1 MYNLVIAEK
10 PSVAQAIARVLGADN
25 RMKGYLTGNGYM
37 VSWCVG
43 HLVELV
49 AADQYD
55 PKYKKWRAE
64 DLPIFPAEWKYE
76 ITESSRAQYMI
87 LRKLL
92 NSPEVDTVICATDAG
107 REGELIFRL
116 VYAQSQCM
124 KPVKR
129 LWISSLEE
137 HAIQEGFADLRDGH
151 DYDNLYRAALC
162 RSQADWLVGIN
173 ASRLYSLM
181 YNQSLSIGRVQTPT
195 LALIVNREDA
205 IKSFEVKTFY
215 TVQLSIGFIAQ
226 SERIADRGEAEV
238 VRAACHAQ
246 AVTVKNI
253 RKKTY
258 RDKPPKLFDLTTLQ
272 RDANRLFGFTAQQT
286 LDYAQSLYEHQLITY
301 PRTDSRYL
309 TIDMQEKIIPLAE
322 QLAAAL
328 PFMEGMQLNLNAT
341 PVIDD
346 SKVTDHHAIIPTSK
360 VERSMLDTLSQGERN
375 ILCLIATRLIC
386 AISPNYIYDETI
398 VTLDCQGNTFQA
410 KGKTINQMGWLAHE
424 MSFLGGTGSMRENA
438 SEKQNVLPDDLKI
451 GQVFSPAVA
460 TLKEGKTTPPSH
472 FTDGTLLAS
481 MENAGVEDM
490 PEDTERKGL
499 GTPAT
504 RAGMIEKLIR
514 SGLVERKGDRRAKY
528 LLPTEKGVALIRVLP
543 DQLKSPLMTAEWEQR
558 LKLIEHGAAH
568 SDLFMQDI
576 KAMVCS
582 LTENT
587 KPAPGS
593 EEFFPPQH
601 PQIGVCPQCGGAVT
615 ERPKGFFCE
624 NRTCRFGLWKDN
636 KFFSTKGRSLTAEMV
651 SALLTNGSVHL
662 TGLKSA
668 RTGKIFDALIIM
680 EMDENS
686 NPRFRLQ
693 FDNHLN

>member
-10 PSVAQAIARVLGADN
+10 PSVAQAIARVLGADQ
-25 RMKGYLTGNGYM
+25 RMKGYLTGNGYI

-43 HLVELV
+43 HLIELV
-49 AADQYD
+49 SADQYD

-64 DLPIFPAEWKYE
+64 DLPIFPAEWKYD
-76 ITESSRAQYMI
+76 IAESSRAQYMI
-87 LRKLL
+87 LRKLM

-116 VYAQSQCM
+116 VYAQAQCM
-124 KPVKR
+124 KPIKR

-137 HAIQEGFADLRDGH
+137 QAIREGFANLRDGH

-162 RSQADWLVGIN
+162 RSHADWLVGIN

-226 SERIADRGEAEV
+226 SERIADKEEAEAI
-238 VRAACHAQ
+238 RAACHAQ

-341 PVIDD
+341 QVIDD
-346 SKVTDHHAIIPTSK
+346 SKVTDHHAIIPTGK

-424 MSFLGGTGSMRENA
+424 MSFLGGTGSMRENT
-438 SEKQNVLPDDLKI
+438 SEKQNVLPDNLKI
-451 GQVFSPAVA
+451 GQVLTPAVA

-481 MENAGVEDM
+481 METAGVEDM

-528 LLPTEKGVALIRVLP
+528 LLPTVKGVALIRVLP

-576 KAMVCS
+576 KAMVNS
-582 LTENT
+582 LTGNT

-593 EEFFPPQH
+593 EAFFPPQH
-601 PQIGVCPQCGGAVT
+601 PQIGPCPQCGGAVT

-636 KFFSTKGRSLTAEMV
+636 KFFTMKGRPLTAEMV
-651 SALLTNGSVHL
+651 SALLSDGSVHL
-662 TGLKSA
+662 TGLKST
-668 RTGKIFDALIIM
+668 RTGKIFDALVIM

>member
-137 HAIQEGFADLRDGH
+137 QAIQDGFADLRDGH

-162 RSQADWLVGIN
+162 RSHADWLVGIN

-226 SERIADRGEAEV
+226 SERIADRAVAEA

-246 AVTVKNI
+246 AVTVTNI

-346 SKVTDHHAIIPTSK
+346 SKVSDHHAIIPTSK
-360 VERSMLDTLSQGERN
+360 VERSILDTLSQGERN
-375 ILCLIATRLIC
+375 ILFLIATRLIC

-398 VTLDCQGNTFQA
+398 VSLDCQGNTFQS

-481 MENAGVEDM
+481 METAGVEDM

-576 KAMVCS
+576 KAMVSS

-587 KPAPGS
+587 RPAPGS

-636 KFFSTKGRSLTAEMV
+636 KFFSTKGHSLTAEMV

>member
-137 HAIQEGFADLRDGH
+137 QAIQDGFADLRDGH

-162 RSQADWLVGIN
+162 RSHADWLVGIN

-226 SERIADRGEAEV
+226 SERIADREVAEA

-246 AVTVKNI
+246 AVTVTNI

-360 VERSMLDTLSQGERN
+360 VERSILDTLSQGERN
-375 ILCLIATRLIC
+375 ILFLIATRLIC

-398 VTLDCQGNTFQA
+398 VSLDCQGNTFQA
-410 KGKTINQMGWLAHE
+410 KGKTINQMGWLAQE

-438 SEKQNVLPDDLKI
+438 SDKQNVLPEDLKV

-460 TLKEGKTTPPSH
+460 MLKDGKTTPPSH

-481 MENAGVEDM
+481 METAGVEDM

-576 KAMVCS
+576 KAMVSS

-587 KPAPGS
+587 RPAPGS

-651 SALLTNGSVHL
+651 SALLTNGSVYL

>member
-10 PSVAQAIARVLGADN
+10 PSVAQAIAHVLGADN
-25 RMKGYLTGNGYM
+25 RMKGYMTGNGYM

-49 AADQYD
+49 SADQYD
-55 PKYKKWRAE
+55 LKYKKWRAE

-116 VYAQSQCM
+116 VYAQAQCM

-129 LWISSLEE
+129 LWISSLEDQ
-137 HAIQEGFADLRDGH
+137 AIRDGFADLRDGH
-151 DYDNLYRAALC
+151 EYDNLYHAALC
-162 RSQADWLVGIN
+162 RSHADWLVGIN

-195 LALIVNREDA
+195 LALIVNREDNINA
-205 IKSFEVKTFY
+205 FEVKPFY
-215 TVQLSIGFIAQ
+215 TVQLSIGFITQ
-226 SERIADRGEAEV
+226 SERFADREEAET
-238 VRAACHAQ
+238 VRASCHAQ
-246 AVTVKNI
+246 AATVKGI

-286 LDYAQSLYEHQLITY
+286 LDYAQALYEKQLITY

-309 TIDMQEKIIPLAE
+309 TIDMQEKIVLLAE

-328 PFMEGMQLNLNAT
+328 PFMEGMQLSLNAAQ
-341 PVIDD
+341 VIDD
-346 SKVTDHHAIIPTSK
+346 SKVTDHHAIIPTGK
-360 VERSMLDTLSQGERN
+360 ADRSMLDTLSQGERN

-386 AISPNYIYDETI
+386 AISPHYIYDETI
-398 VTLDCQGNTFQA
+398 VTLDCQGNSFQA
-410 KGKTINQMGWLAHE
+410 KGKTISQMGWLAHE

-472 FTDGTLLAS
+472 FTDVIHFESRQWKYSKCKG
-481 MENAGVEDM
+481 AG
-490 PEDTERKGL
+490 
-499 GTPAT
+499 
-504 RAGMIEKLIR
+504 
-514 SGLVERKGDRRAKY
+514 
-528 LLPTEKGVALIRVLP
+528 
-543 DQLKSPLMTAEWEQR
+543 
-558 LKLIEHGAAH
+558 
-568 SDLFMQDI
+568 
-576 KAMVCS
+576 
-582 LTENT
+582 
-587 KPAPGS
+587 
-593 EEFFPPQH
+593 
-601 PQIGVCPQCGGAVT
+601 
-615 ERPKGFFCE
+615 
-624 NRTCRFGLWKDN
+624 
-636 KFFSTKGRSLTAEMV
+636 
-651 SALLTNGSVHL
+651 
-662 TGLKSA
+662 
-668 RTGKIFDALIIM
+668 
-680 EMDENS
+680 
-686 NPRFRLQ
+686 
-693 FDNHLN
+693 

>member
-137 HAIQEGFADLRDGH
+137 QAIQDGFADLRDGH

-162 RSQADWLVGIN
+162 RSHADWLVGIN

-226 SERIADRGEAEV
+226 SERIADREVAEA

-246 AVTVKNI
+246 AVTVTNI
-253 RKKTY
+253 RQKTY

-360 VERSMLDTLSQGERN
+360 VERSILDTLSQGERN
-375 ILCLIATRLIC
+375 ILFLIATRLIC

-398 VTLDCQGNTFQA
+398 VSLDCQGNTFQA
-410 KGKTINQMGWLAHE
+410 KGKTINQMGWLAQE

-438 SEKQNVLPDDLKI
+438 SDKQNVLPEDLKV

-460 TLKEGKTTPPSH
+460 MLKDGKTTPPSH

-481 MENAGVEDM
+481 METAGVEDM

-576 KAMVCS
+576 KAMVSS

-587 KPAPGS
+587 RPAPGS

-651 SALLTNGSVHL
+651 SALLTNGSVYL

>member
-49 AADQYD
+49 SADQYN

-137 HAIQEGFADLRDGH
+137 QAIQDGFADLRDGH

-162 RSQADWLVGIN
+162 RSHADWLVGIN

-195 LALIVNREDA
+195 LALIVNREDV

-226 SERIADRGEAEV
+226 SERIADRWEAEA

-309 TIDMQEKIIPLAE
+309 TIDLQEKIIPLAE

-341 PVIDD
+341 QVIDD
-346 SKVTDHHAIIPTSK
+346 SKVTDHHAIIPTGK

-386 AISPNYIYDETI
+386 ALSPNYIYDETI
-398 VTLDCQGNTFQA
+398 VTLDCQGNIFQA

-424 MSFLGGTGSMRENA
+424 MSFLGGTGSMRENT

-576 KAMVCS
+576 KAMVSS

-587 KPAPGS
+587 RPAPGS

-601 PQIGVCPQCGGAVT
+601 PQIGTCPQCGGAVT
-615 ERPKGFFCE
+615 ERSKGFFCE

-636 KFFSTKGRSLTAEMV
+636 KFFSAKGRPLTAEMV

>member
-162 RSQADWLVGIN
+162 RSHADWLVGIN

-328 PFMEGMQLNLNAT
+328 PFMAGMQLNLNAT

-398 VTLDCQGNTFQA
+398 VSLDCQGNTFQA
-410 KGKTINQMGWLAHE
+410 KGKTINQMGWLAQE

-438 SEKQNVLPDDLKI
+438 SDKQNVLPEDLKV

-460 TLKEGKTTPPSH
+460 MLKDGKTTPPSH

-481 MENAGVEDM
+481 METAGVEDM
-490 PEDTERKGL
+490 PEDTEHKGL

-601 PQIGVCPQCGGAVT
+601 PQIGTCPQCGGAVT

-636 KFFSTKGRSLTAEMV
+636 KFFSAKGRPLTAEMV
-651 SALLTNGSVHL
+651 SALLSDGNVHL
-662 TGLKSA
+662 TGLKST
-668 RTGKIFDALIIM
+668 RTGRIFDALIIM

-693 FDNHLN
+693 FDNRLN

>member
-137 HAIQEGFADLRDGH
+137 QAIQDGFADLRDGH

-162 RSQADWLVGIN
+162 RSHADWLVGIN

-205 IKSFEVKTFY
+205 IKSFEVKTFF

-246 AVTVKNI
+246 AVTVTNI

-328 PFMEGMQLNLNAT
+328 PFMAGMQLNLNAT

-360 VERSMLDTLSQGERN
+360 VERSMLDTLPQGERN

-398 VTLDCQGNTFQA
+398 VSLDCQGNTFQA

-451 GQVFSPAVA
+451 GQEFSPAVA

-481 MENAGVEDM
+481 METAGVEDM

-576 KAMVCS
+576 KAMVSS

-587 KPAPGS
+587 RPAPGS

-693 FDNHLN
+693 FDNRLN

>member
-10 PSVAQAIARVLGADN
+10 PSVAQGIARVLGADN
-25 RMKGYLTGNGYM
+25 RMKGYMTGNGYM

-116 VYAQSQCM
+116 VYVQAQCM

-137 HAIQEGFADLRDGH
+137 QAIQDGFADLRDAH

-162 RSQADWLVGIN
+162 RSHADWLVGIN

-226 SERIADRGEAEV
+226 SERIADREVAEA

-246 AVTVKNI
+246 TVTVTNI

-398 VTLDCQGNTFQA
+398 VSLDCQGNTFQA

-481 MENAGVEDM
+481 METAGVEDM

-576 KAMVCS
+576 KAMVSS

-587 KPAPGS
+587 RPAPGS

-662 TGLKSA
+662 TGLKSS

>member
-137 HAIQEGFADLRDGH
+137 QAIQDGFADLRDGH

-162 RSQADWLVGIN
+162 RSHADWLVGIN

-226 SERIADRGEAEV
+226 SERIADRAVAEA

-246 AVTVKNI
+246 AVTVTNI

-328 PFMEGMQLNLNAT
+328 PFMAGMQLNLNAT

-360 VERSMLDTLSQGERN
+360 VERSILDTLSQGERN
-375 ILCLIATRLIC
+375 ILFLIATRLIC
-386 AISPNYIYDETI
+386 SISPNYIYDETI
-398 VTLDCQGNTFQA
+398 VSLDCQGNTFQA

-481 MENAGVEDM
+481 METAGVEDM

-568 SDLFMQDI
+568 SALFMQDI
-576 KAMVCS
+576 KAMVSS

-636 KFFSTKGRSLTAEMV
+636 KFFSAKGRSLTAEMV

>member
-1 MYNLVIAEK
+1 MYNLVIAEN
-10 PSVAQAIARVLGADN
+10 PSVAQGIARVLGADN
-25 RMKGYLTGNGYM
+25 RMKGYMTGNGYM

-116 VYAQSQCM
+116 VYVQAQCM

-137 HAIQEGFADLRDGH
+137 QAIQDGFADLRDAH

-162 RSQADWLVGIN
+162 RSHADWLVGIN

-226 SERIADRGEAEV
+226 SERIADREVAEA

-246 AVTVKNI
+246 AVTVTNI

-398 VTLDCQGNTFQA
+398 VSLDCQGNTFQA

-424 MSFLGGTGSMRENA
+424 MSFLGGTGSMRENV

-481 MENAGVEDM
+481 METAGVEDM

-576 KAMVCS
+576 KAMVSS

-636 KFFSTKGRSLTAEMV
+636 KFFSAKGRSLTAEMV

>member
-25 RMKGYLTGNGYM
+25 RMKGYMTGNGYM

-137 HAIQEGFADLRDGH
+137 QAIQDGFADLRDGH

-162 RSQADWLVGIN
+162 RSHADWLVGIN

-226 SERIADRGEAEV
+226 SERIADREVAEA

-246 AVTVKNI
+246 AVTVTNI

-398 VTLDCQGNTFQA
+398 VSLDCQGNTFQA

-438 SEKQNVLPDDLKI
+438 SEKQNVLSDDLKI

-481 MENAGVEDM
+481 METAGVEDM

-576 KAMVCS
+576 KAMVSS

-636 KFFSTKGRSLTAEMV
+636 KFFSAKGRSLTAEMV

-686 NPRFRLQ
+686 NPRFQLQ

>member
-10 PSVAQAIARVLGADN
+10 PSVAQGIARVLGADN
-25 RMKGYLTGNGYM
+25 RMKGYLSGNGYM

-116 VYAQSQCM
+116 VYAQAQCM

-137 HAIQEGFADLRDGH
+137 QAIQDGFADLRDAH

-162 RSQADWLVGIN
+162 RSHADWLVGIN

-226 SERIADRGEAEV
+226 SERIADREVAEA

-246 AVTVKNI
+246 VVTVTNI

-341 PVIDD
+341 QVIDD

-375 ILCLIATRLIC
+375 ILHLIATRLIC

-398 VTLDCQGNTFQA
+398 VSLDCQGNTFQA

-451 GQVFSPAVA
+451 GQVFSPAIA
-460 TLKEGKTTPPSH
+460 MLKEGKTTPPSH

-481 MENAGVEDM
+481 METAGVEDM

-576 KAMVCS
+576 KAMVSS

-636 KFFSTKGRSLTAEMV
+636 KFFSAKGRSLTAEMM

>member
-137 HAIQEGFADLRDGH
+137 QAIQDGFADLRDGH

-162 RSQADWLVGIN
+162 RSHADWLVGIN

-226 SERIADRGEAEV
+226 SERIADRAVAEA

-246 AVTVKNI
+246 AVTVTNI
-253 RKKTY
+253 HKKTY

-328 PFMEGMQLNLNAT
+328 PFMAGMQLNLNAT

-360 VERSMLDTLSQGERN
+360 VERSILDTLSQGERN
-375 ILCLIATRLIC
+375 ILFLIATRLIC
-386 AISPNYIYDETI
+386 SISPNYIYDETI
-398 VTLDCQGNTFQA
+398 VSLDCQGNTFQA

-481 MENAGVEDM
+481 METAGVEDM

-576 KAMVCS
+576 KAMVSS

-587 KPAPGS
+587 RPAPGS

>member
-25 RMKGYLTGNGYM
+25 RMKGYLIGNGYM

-92 NSPEVDTVICATDAG
+92 NSPEVDTVICATDGG

-137 HAIQEGFADLRDGH
+137 QAIQDGFADLRDGH

-162 RSQADWLVGIN
+162 RSHADWLVGIN

-226 SERIADRGEAEV
+226 SERIADRAVAEA

-246 AVTVKNI
+246 AVTVTNI

-360 VERSMLDTLSQGERN
+360 VERSILDTLSQGERN
-375 ILCLIATRLIC
+375 ILFLIATRLIC

-398 VTLDCQGNTFQA
+398 VSLDCQGNTFQA

-438 SEKQNVLPDDLKI
+438 SDKQNVLPEDLKV

-460 TLKEGKTTPPSH
+460 MLKDGKTTPPSH

-481 MENAGVEDM
+481 METAGVEDM

-576 KAMVCS
+576 KAMVSS

-587 KPAPGS
+587 RPAPGS

>member
-137 HAIQEGFADLRDGH
+137 QAIQDGFADLRDGH

-162 RSQADWLVGIN
+162 RSHADWLVGIN

-226 SERIADRGEAEV
+226 SERIADRAVAEA

-246 AVTVKNI
+246 AVTVTNI

-346 SKVTDHHAIIPTSK
+346 SKVSDHHAIIPTSK
-360 VERSMLDTLSQGERN
+360 VERSILDTLSQGERN
-375 ILCLIATRLIC
+375 ILFLIATRLIC

-398 VTLDCQGNTFQA
+398 VSLDCQGNTFQA
-410 KGKTINQMGWLAHE
+410 KGKTINQMGWLAQE
-424 MSFLGGTGSMRENA
+424 RSFLGGTGSMRENA
-438 SEKQNVLPDDLKI
+438 SDKQNVLPEDLKV

-460 TLKEGKTTPPSH
+460 MLKDGKTTPPSH

-481 MENAGVEDM
+481 METAGVEDM

-576 KAMVCS
+576 KAMVSS

-587 KPAPGS
+587 RPAPGS

-636 KFFSTKGRSLTAEMV
+636 KFFSAKGRSLTAEMV

>member
-137 HAIQEGFADLRDGH
+137 QAIQDGFADLRDGH

-162 RSQADWLVGIN
+162 RSHADWLVGIN

-226 SERIADRGEAEV
+226 SERIADRAVAEA

-246 AVTVKNI
+246 AVTVTKI

-346 SKVTDHHAIIPTSK
+346 SKVSDHHAIIPTSK
-360 VERSMLDTLSQGERN
+360 VERSILDTLSQGERN
-375 ILCLIATRLIC
+375 ILFLIATRLIC

-398 VTLDCQGNTFQA
+398 VSLDCQGNTFQS

-481 MENAGVEDM
+481 METAGVEDM

-514 SGLVERKGDRRAKY
+514 SGLVERKGDRMAKY

-576 KAMVCS
+576 KAMVSS

-587 KPAPGS
+587 RPAPGS

-662 TGLKSA
+662 TGLKSS

>member
-10 PSVAQAIARVLGADN
+10 PSVAQAIAHVLGADN
-25 RMKGYLTGNGYM
+25 RMKGYMTGNGYM

-49 AADQYD
+49 SADQYD
-55 PKYKKWRAE
+55 LKYKKWRAE

-116 VYAQSQCM
+116 VYAQAQCM

-137 HAIQEGFADLRDGH
+137 QAIQDGFADLRDAH

-162 RSQADWLVGIN
+162 RSHADWLVGIN

-226 SERIADRGEAEV
+226 SERIADREVAEA

-246 AVTVKNI
+246 AVTVTNI

-398 VTLDCQGNTFQA
+398 VSLDCQGNTFQA

-481 MENAGVEDM
+481 METAGVEDM

-576 KAMVCS
+576 KAMVSS

-636 KFFSTKGRSLTAEMV
+636 KFFSAKGRSLTAEMV

>member
-1 MYNLVIAEK
+1 MHNLVIAEK
-10 PSVAQAIARVLGADN
+10 PSVAQAIARVLGADK
-25 RMKGYLTGNGYM
+25 RMKGYLTGNGYI

-49 AADQYD
+49 SADQYD
-55 PKYKKWRAE
+55 PRYKKWRAE

-116 VYAQSQCM
+116 VYAQAQCV
-124 KPVKR
+124 KPIKR
-129 LWISSLEE
+129 LWISSLEDQ
-137 HAIQEGFADLRDGH
+137 AIRDGFADLRDGH
-151 DYDNLYRAALC
+151 EYDNLYHAALC
-162 RSQADWLVGIN
+162 RSHADWLVGIN

-195 LALIVNREDA
+195 LALIVNREDNINA
-205 IKSFEVKTFY
+205 FEVKPFY
-215 TVQLSIGFIAQ
+215 TVQLSIGFITQ
-226 SERIADRGEAEV
+226 SERFADREEAET
-238 VRAACHAQ
+238 VRASCHAQ
-246 AVTVKNI
+246 AATVKGI

-286 LDYAQSLYEHQLITY
+286 LDYAQALYEKQLITY

-322 QLAAAL
+322 HLAVAL
-328 PFMEGMQLNLNAT
+328 PFMEGMQLSLNAAQ
-341 PVIDD
+341 VIDD
-346 SKVTDHHAIIPTSK
+346 SKVTDHHAIIPTGK
-360 VERSMLDTLSQGERN
+360 ADRSMLDTLSQGERN

-386 AISPNYIYDETI
+386 AISPHYIYDETI
-398 VTLDCQGNTFQA
+398 VTLDCQGNSFQA
-410 KGKTINQMGWLAHE
+410 KGKTIAQMGWLAHE
-424 MSFLGGTGSMRENA
+424 MSFLGGTGSIRENA
-438 SEKQNVLPDDLKI
+438 SEKQTVLPDDLKI

-481 MENAGVEDM
+481 METAGVEDM
-490 PEDTERKGL
+490 PEDAERKGL

-504 RAGMIEKLIR
+504 RAGIIEKLVK
-514 SGLVERKGDRRAKY
+514 SGLIERKGDRRAKY
-528 LLPTEKGVALIRVLP
+528 LLPTEKGIALIRVLP
-543 DQLKSPLMTAEWEQR
+543 DQLKSPQMTAEWEQR
-558 LKLIEHGAAH
+558 LKLIEHVAAH
-568 SDLFMQDI
+568 SELFMQDI
-576 KAMVCS
+576 KAMVKA
-582 LTENT
+582 LTKNT

-601 PQIGVCPQCGGAVT
+601 PQIGTCPQCGGSVT

-636 KFFSTKGRSLTAEMV
+636 KYFTMKGRPLTAEMV
-651 SALLTNGSVHL
+651 TALLSNGSVHL
-662 TGLKSA
+662 TGLKSV
-668 RTGKIFDALIIM
+668 RTGKIFDATVIM

-686 NPRFRLQ
+686 NPRFRMQ
-693 FDNHLN
+693 FDNRLA

>member
-49 AADQYD
+49 SADQYD
-55 PKYKKWRAE
+55 LKYKKWRAE

-116 VYAQSQCM
+116 VYAQAQCM

-137 HAIQEGFADLRDGH
+137 QAIQDGFADLRDAH

-162 RSQADWLVGIN
+162 RSHADWLVGIN

-226 SERIADRGEAEV
+226 SERIADREVAEA

-246 AVTVKNI
+246 TVTVTNI

-341 PVIDD
+341 QVIDD
-346 SKVTDHHAIIPTSK
+346 SKVTDHHAIVPTGK

-398 VTLDCQGNTFQA
+398 VSLDCQGNTFQA

-438 SEKQNVLPDDLKI
+438 SEKQNVLPDDLKS
-451 GQVFSPAVA
+451 GQVLSPAVA

-481 MENAGVEDM
+481 METAGVEDM

-576 KAMVCS
+576 KAIVSS

-636 KFFSTKGRSLTAEMV
+636 KFFSAKGRSLTAEMV

>member
-137 HAIQEGFADLRDGH
+137 QAIQDGFADLRDGH

-162 RSQADWLVGIN
+162 RSHADWLVGIN

-226 SERIADRGEAEV
+226 SERIADRAVAEA

-246 AVTVKNI
+246 AVTVTNI

-328 PFMEGMQLNLNAT
+328 PFMAGMQLNLNAT

-398 VTLDCQGNTFQA
+398 VSLDCQGNTFQA

-438 SEKQNVLPDDLKI
+438 SEKQNVLSDDLKI

-481 MENAGVEDM
+481 METAGVEDM

-576 KAMVCS
+576 KAMVSS

-587 KPAPGS
+587 RPAPGS